1 MSDDEIIVSGSKA
14 VKLVSLP
21 DFPKANLFGAEVYD
35 GNDAG
40 ATEPVLYFNNGEI
53 ATAGKIYPL
62 SWFNRS
68 TSELIFTKPSP
79 QLHELLRGTVTLG
92 EARLETVN
100 DQLKAIGF
108 PVTVGTVELEEREFA
123 VKLMESDAPIKSHIN
138 PNNT

>member
-79 QLHELLRGTVTLG
+79 QLLAAT
-92 EARLETVN
+92 
-100 DQLKAIGF
+100 
-108 PVTVGTVELEEREFA
+108 
-123 VKLMESDAPIKSHIN
+123 
-138 PNNT
+138 